1 MASDLTSSIIGH
13 DDPARSGTASAIVT
27 VCKTC
32 RARHVD
38 EDGAT
43 HYGERVGEDVSRR
56 LAEALRALDLD
67 GRVALADVG
76 CMAGCGR
83 PCSVAVQAVGKA
95 GYLFGDIVTDEEVAA
110 IAAFAGQHIDL
121 LPALLLDEAMH
132 LRDHG
137 ERMRDGL
144 CDERL
149 TGRLL
154 RRGSRRAVSRSSGRG
169 SLP

>member
-121 LPALLLDEAMH
+121 EDGWCSSLQRPEALKRKTLARLPAPLPLPPLAGTLREAA
-132 LRDHG
+132 
-137 ERMRDGL
+137 E
-144 CDERL
+144 
-149 TGRLL
+149 
-154 RRGSRRAVSRSSGRG
+154 
-169 SLP
+169 

>member
-1 MASDLTSSIIGH
+1 MGSDLTSSIIGH

-121 LPALLLDEAMH
+121 EDGWCSSLQRPEALKRKTLARLPAPLPLPPLAGALREAA
-132 LRDHG
+132 
-137 ERMRDGL
+137 E
-144 CDERL
+144 
-149 TGRLL
+149 
-154 RRGSRRAVSRSSGRG
+154 
-169 SLP
+169 

>member
-121 LPALLLDEAMH
+121 EDGWCSSLQRPEALKRKTLARLPAPLPLPPLAGALREAA
-132 LRDHG
+132 
-137 ERMRDGL
+137 E
-144 CDERL
+144 
-149 TGRLL
+149 
-154 RRGSRRAVSRSSGRG
+154 
-169 SLP
+169 

>member
-67 GRVALADVG
+67 DRVALADVG

-110 IAAFAGQHIDL
+110 IAAFAGQHIGLEDGWCSSL
-121 LPALLLDEAMH
+121 QRPEALKRKTLARLPAPLPLPPLAGALREAA
-132 LRDHG
+132 
-137 ERMRDGL
+137 E
-144 CDERL
+144 
-149 TGRLL
+149 
-154 RRGSRRAVSRSSGRG
+154 
-169 SLP
+169 